1 MLRNIIYLWLLCFA
15 LQVAAQDLPKSH
27 AHNDYEKLGRKSLYA
42 ALTAGFRSIEID
54 VFVFGKTDKNTYT
67 PKSLRIAHIRLLLG
81 LRPNLEERYFAR
93 ARQWLATNPRDSSA
107 PPIILMLDL
116 KNRSEEAYYQIRHL
130 CQKYEDILCVYYP
143 KTGEYKRGAV
153 QILLSGS
160 KPVAA
165 LQRDTVQY
173 MWLDMGL
180 GTIGDKNVPPQ
191 LAPRVSSSYGG
202 NFRWRGRGG
211 KPMPEKELA
220 HLRDCVQRAHAD
232 GRELRFWAMP
242 DRKIVWKTFADA
254 GVDWLNI
261 DKIYKYRR
269 WQKAS
274 KQAEK

>member
-1 MLRNIIYLWLLCFA
+1 MRHILICALWLLSGLFF
-15 LQVAAQDLPKSH
+15 VSAQDLPKSH

-42 ALTAGFRSIEID
+42 ALKTGFRSIEID
-54 VFVFGKTDKNTYT
+54 VFVSGKTHKSTYR
-67 PKSLRIAHIRLLLG
+67 PKSLRIAHIPLLLR
-81 LRPNLEERYFAR
+81 LRPNLEKRYFER
-93 ARQWLATNPRDSSA
+93 ARQWLAKHPRDSSA

-116 KNRSEEAYYQIRHL
+116 KNNSEEAYYQIRHL
-130 CQKYEDILCVYYP
+130 CQKYEDMLCIYYP
-143 KTGEYKRGAV
+143 QTGTYKRGAI

-160 KPVAA
+160 KPVSA
-165 LQRDTVQY
+165 LQKDSIQY

-180 GTIGDKNVPPQ
+180 GTIGDKNIPPQ
-191 LAPRVSSSYGG
+191 LAPRVSSSYKG

-242 DRKIVWKTFADA
+242 DRPIVWQTFSDA

-261 DKIYKYRR
+261 DKIHKYRR
-269 WQKAS
+269 WQMLMR
-274 KQAEK
+274 